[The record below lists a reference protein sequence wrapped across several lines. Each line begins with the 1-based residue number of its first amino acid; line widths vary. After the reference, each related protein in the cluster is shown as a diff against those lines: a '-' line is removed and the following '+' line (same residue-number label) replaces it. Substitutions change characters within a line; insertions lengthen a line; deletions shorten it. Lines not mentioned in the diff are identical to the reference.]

1 MRPKSLLP
9 LLACATAA
17 FPSALFSGQAEA
29 DFNDMFLGSTRTRGD
44 AASANNGNLN
54 RGSGF
59 LAATVAADGGAGE
72 YNNDTGVAQ
81 FEAGD
86 LGVPAGVGGFV
97 SVQGSSG
104 TGIVFGS
111 GAGTTFRRM
120 QDRHFATPM
129 ATAGGEVWFSYLYR
143 LQGPNAEAQVFF
155 NSPVTTSSAS
165 QAGAFGVSMGAAL
178 APGALALNLDP
189 LQSAANLLG
198 SPGFPANPNLLRYDD
213 LDGSGAIDGTETDLN
228 NNGLVDGV
236 EVGLFNAANAKS
248 HLVIG
253 RIVVDPAP
261 GAPDLIQIWHDPAN
275 VADLASLGTPTLTA
289 SSDEIS
295 ATGVFSIGLE
305 VVRGTAPAPVGG
317 PYISGGKSAID
328 HLRVSDQP
336 NALDYVT
343 GNVLPDPDLAIDV
356 TSPAPNFNFAGVYG
370 SGSPITSAPRT
381 IKLVNSGLT
390 QDIVINSLTFQNGN
404 AAGVFSITS
413 APPLPKTLA
422 PGESTTVSVE
432 ATSAT
437 FSTLFS
443 ETLVIDTDE
452 DSPGNP
458 QDMTVPVAAT
468 FFTAGSRV
476 NLNPTFNTNLADWR
490 DDAFNF
496 FTPSVRVLPGFDA
509 TGGMVRIKGVGD
521 VVAGAPD
528 NLSQAVLNGAADWE
542 FAFKMSPV
550 AAADFAKYA
559 GIAPAAV
566 DRTFQVI
573 IQSDS
578 KVPEPASGTEGTWT
592 NDHNADASLINL
604 AYFPAAND
612 FGVFDGST
620 WQMLN
625 IGPISGSTDITPAP
639 VVTPLTD
646 TDGDGINDA
655 WEEIYFPGDPNAING
670 TTNSDADPLSD
681 LQEFIAGTSPI
692 TEDSDGDTI
701 TDDADHHG
709 NGSLSAATGDTVNWH
724 LVRIKGT
731 GFGTGA
737 AAYSVSVS
745 AANST
750 VTADSA
756 TGLTHFDATDGTT
769 STPGGYTFTSGD
781 ISDGSS
787 DNGAALA
794 TTYWF
799 DDVSFFATQAPD
811 PELQVGTVP
820 TIIAHNGTALPG
832 NLVITNGGFTN
843 DLTVSALNFAGGS
856 VFTTTQ
862 TLPLVVPAGTS
873 VNVPVIL
880 NPASIPAPNNAVAD
894 TLTVVSDGFPV
905 STRNV
910 ILLGA
915 ATTDTQM
922 LPNWNLEVPGTDVVG
937 DTDTFAT
944 WADNTTVINVAGLVP
959 GSATA
964 ACLGAGASL
973 INSLGAPAAGFEI
986 RFPFTMQTP
995 GAGSDRLMNLQLRTA
1010 AGINGT
1016 EEVNLR
1022 ISNAASAQVQL
1033 FNGVWTSYGPT
1044 FSPALSTDANADGD
1058 FDDGGDTKNV
1068 YTFVLSGSNWGTA
1081 APTFGFK
1088 LIGPNGV
1095 TVLSEL
1101 QGLTLAQAFR
1111 DQVDVLTSPL
1121 GRIDFLT
1128 TSGQPRFCVDNVN
1141 ALLVIPSEVNVT
1153 GFTGG
1158 PGGFTITWDSGG
1170 TPVTVSRST
1179 DLINWT
1185 DISLGDADGTHT
1197 DLTAPSGRAFY
1208 RVELP

>member
-1 MRPKSLLP
+1 MKPKSLMP
-9 LLACATAA
+9 LLACVTTV
-17 FPSALFSGQAEA
+17 FPTALFGGQAEA

-59 LAATVAADGGAGE
+59 LAATAAADGGAGE

-86 LGVPAGVGGFV
+86 LPVPAGVSGFV
-97 SVQGSSG
+97 SAQAASG
-104 TGIVFGS
+104 TGVVFGS

-120 QDRHFATPM
+120 QDRHFSTPM

-155 NSPVTTSSAS
+155 NSPITTSSAS
-165 QAGAFGVSMGAAL
+165 QAGAFGISMGAAL

-198 SPGFPANPNLLRYDD
+198 TPGFPASPNLLRYDD
-213 LDGSGAIDGTETDLN
+213 LNGSGTIDGTETDLN
-228 NNGLVDGV
+228 GNGIVDGV
-236 EVGLFNAANAKS
+236 EVGLVNAANAKS

-261 GAPDLIQIWHDPAN
+261 GAPDLIEIWHDPAN
-275 VADLASLGTPTLTA
+275 VADLATLGTPTLTA
-289 SSDEIS
+289 TSDEIS

-305 VVRGTAPAPVGG
+305 VVRGTVPAPAGG
-317 PYISGGKSAID
+317 PFTSGGKAAID

-336 NALDYVT
+336 NALDFVT
-343 GNVLPDPDLAIDV
+343 GNVLPDPDLAIDA
-356 TSPAPNFNFAGVYG
+356 TSPSPNFNFAGVYG

-381 IKLVNSGLT
+381 IKLVNNGLT

-404 AAGVFSITS
+404 TAGVFSIDS
-413 APPLPKTLA
+413 APALPKTLA
-422 PGESTTVSVE
+422 PGETTTVSVT
-432 ATSAT
+432 ATSSV

-476 NLNPTFNTNLADWR
+476 NLNSTFNTNLADWR
-490 DDAFNF
+490 DDAFNL

-528 NLSQAVLNGAADWE
+528 NLSQPVLNGAQDWE
-542 FAFKMSPV
+542 FTFKMSPV
-550 AAADFAKYA
+550 PAADFAKYT
-559 GIAPAAV
+559 GLAPAAV

-578 KVPEPASGTEGTWT
+578 KIPEPASGTEGTWT
-592 NDHNADASLINL
+592 NEHNADAALINL

-612 FGVFDGST
+612 FGVFDGTT

-655 WEEIYFPGDPNAING
+655 WEGIYFPGDLNAINA
-670 TTNSDADPLSD
+670 TTNSDADPLTD

-692 TEDSDGDTI
+692 SEDTDNDTI
-701 TDDADHHG
+701 ADDQDHHG

-737 AAYSVSVS
+737 ASYSVSVS

-750 VTADSA
+750 LTADSA
-756 TGLTHFDATDGTT
+756 TGLTHFDATEGTT

-794 TTYWF
+794 TTFWF

-820 TIIAHNGTALPG
+820 TIVAHNGTALPG
-832 NLVITNGGFTN
+832 TLAISNGGFSN

-856 VFTTTQ
+856 VFSTTQ
-862 TLPLVVPAGTS
+862 TLPLVIPAGTS
-873 VNVPVIL
+873 VDVPIVL
-880 NPASIPAPNNAVAD
+880 NPASITAPNNAVID
-894 TLTVVSDGFPV
+894 TLTVVSNGFPV
-905 STRNV
+905 SSRNV
-910 ILLGA
+910 SLLGA
-915 ATTDTQM
+915 ATTSGQM
-922 LPNWNLEVPGTDVVG
+922 LPNWNFEVPGTDVVT

-944 WADNTTVINVAGLVP
+944 WNDSITVTNVAGLVP
-959 GSATA
+959 GSSTA
-964 ACLGAGASL
+964 ANLGAGASL
-973 INSLGAPAAGFEI
+973 INTLGAPASGFQI
-986 RFPFTMQTP
+986 SFPFTMQTP
-995 GAGSDRLMNLQLRTA
+995 GSGSDRLMNLQLRTA
-1010 AGINGT
+1010 VALNGT
-1016 EEVNLR
+1016 EEINLR
-1022 ISNAASAQVQL
+1022 VSNTVPAQVQL
-1033 FNGVWTSYGPT
+1033 FNGAWTGYGPT
-1044 FSPALSTDANADGD
+1044 FTPALSSDANADGD
-1058 FDDGGDTKNV
+1058 FDDVGDTKNV
-1068 YTFVLSGSNWGTA
+1068 YTFVLSGSGWATP

-1088 LIGPNGV
+1088 LIGPDGT
-1095 TVLSEL
+1095 TVLSDV
-1101 QGLTLAQAFR
+1101 QGLTTVQAFR
-1111 DQVDVLTSPL
+1111 DQFDALASAL

-1128 TSGQPRFCVDNVN
+1128 TSGQPRFCVDDVNV
-1141 ALLVIPSEVNVT
+1141 ALVLPSEVNVT

-1170 TPVTVSRST
+1170 APVKVSRST
-1179 DLINWT
+1179 DLITWT

-1197 DLTAPSGRAFY
+1197 DASAPAGKAFY